1 MARLSTGPAGAKMGS
16 SHQQRGAA
24 DRQQKQKS
32 DALMIEVSL
41 TERELLRQAAS
52 VLDGSISSNK
62 LLLRSGVHCATALVV
77 GAQLESRFGFA
88 LDPSYRQA
96 IVRELKPEVPRFPGE
111 QLGELK
117 PQQQV
122 PRFTSEQLEA
132 HGGGIVEPE
141 EVIQRL
147 NRKPVLLRDDTG
159 RCGLHQLR
167 VRYSPSL
174 PDSRGF
180 NRLCDDCRRRAGLGK
195 VAVVV
200 VKCPSLDGRHAVA
213 AFKVVGE
220 KFATVHAENSLGD
233 AFYVTAQNYVR
244 HLTLDVRI
252 AASFDADGGSTDWS
266 PPELLSY
273 AATLQRNQ
281 CQVEK
286 DSGGVAELL
295 RRKNLDLK
303 EKREASAAA
312 ATAKRALVKKQF
324 VEDNIVRRQNLLRN
338 VIRDAGCAA
347 TGASVAP
354 SPVPSGLLHHIVAPL
369 HISRSSSRLGLD
381 QPGYEFNNQSISF
394 SLSDTSLG
402 ANRAS
407 RANRWINQ

>member
-1 MARLSTGPAGAKMGS
+1 MARLSGPAGARMGGIY
-16 SHQQRGAA
+16 HQHRGAA

-52 VLDGSISSNK
+52 ALDGSVSSVSSNK
-62 LLLRSGVHCATALVV
+62 LLLRTGVHCATALVV
-77 GAQLESRFGFA
+77 GAQLESRYGFA

-117 PQQQV
+117 LQQQV

-132 HGGGIVEPE
+132 HGGGTVEPE
-141 EVIQRL
+141 EVIRRL
-147 NRKPVLLRDDTG
+147 NRQPVLLCDDAG
-159 RCGLHQLR
+159 SCGLHQLR

-174 PDSRGF
+174 PGRRGF

-195 VAVVV
+195 LAVVV

-213 AFKVVGE
+213 AFKVAGE
-220 KFATVHAENSLGD
+220 RFETVHAENSLGD

-244 HLTLDVRI
+244 HLTLDVSI
-252 AASFDADGGSTDWS
+252 AASFDADGESTDWS

-273 AATLQRNQ
+273 TATLQRNQ
-281 CQVEK
+281 RQTEK
-286 DSGGVAELL
+286 AVAGVGELL
-295 RRKNLDLK
+295 RRKHVDLK

-312 ATAKRALVKKQF
+312 TIAKRALLKKQF
-324 VEDNIVRRQNLLRN
+324 VEDNIARRQNLLRN
-338 VIRDAGCAA
+338 VIRDAGGA
-347 TGASVAP
+347 TMGAPIAP
-354 SPVPSGLLHHIVAPL
+354 APVPSGLLHHIVAPL

-381 QPGYEFNNQSISF
+381 QSGYESNNQSVSF

-402 ANRAS
+402 AI
-407 RANRWINQ
+407 RANRSINQ